1 MNQPYHPATID
12 LQHVLY
18 ALADPSR
25 LHLVRELTQ
34 ETEIASTG
42 FKSVQ
47 AARGTVAF
55 HLKALRLAG
64 LTLTR
69 LDGNRRL
76 ISLRQDVLESRFP
89 GLLDAILAGSAPANP
104 GDRA

>member
-1 MNQPYHPATID
+1 MTELYHPD
-12 LQHVLY
+12 NLHLSDVLY

-25 LHLVRELTQ
+25 LSLVRELTQ

-42 FKSVQ
+42 FRSVQ
-47 AARGTVAF
+47 AARGTIAF
-55 HLKALRLAG
+55 HLKVLRLAG

-76 ISLRQDVLESRFP
+76 ISLRREALESRFP
-89 GLLDAILAGSAPANP
+89 GLLDAVLTGFV
-104 GDRA
+104 R